1 MADIRELGEQ
11 HAPDLIDKTTCGTCY
26 RFGGGA
32 VARAVW
38 PCETVRLRERIAA
51 SEARVAALREVFAL
65 SAGRE
70 VIYAQALE
78 DIWNAKIPD
87 GYVESEGDD
96 TGYQSPELYRAWLAL
111 NAADELEVALGLAP
125 DFEHQR
131 RLRKERIVGRHN
143 FRRYWPRSRHPRHG
157 RD

>member
-51 SEARVAALREVFAL
+51 SEARVAALEA
-65 SAGRE
+65 
-70 VIYAQALE
+70 ALE
-78 DIWNAKIPD
+78 S
-87 GYVESEGDD
+87 SEEYRRAYQAGKYKLYSELDDANRRIALRHLPGGEGALDRASRTLLATPGTGDREGKTD
-96 TGYQSPELYRAWLAL
+96 
-111 NAADELEVALGLAP
+111 V
-125 DFEHQR
+125 
-131 RLRKERIVGRHN
+131 
-143 FRRYWPRSRHPRHG
+143 
-157 RD
+157 